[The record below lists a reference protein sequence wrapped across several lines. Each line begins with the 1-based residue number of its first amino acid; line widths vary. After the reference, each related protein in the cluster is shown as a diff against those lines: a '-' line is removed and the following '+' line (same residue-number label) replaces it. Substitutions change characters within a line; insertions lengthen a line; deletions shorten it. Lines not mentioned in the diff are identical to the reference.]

1 MRELTNWYIKF
12 LISLPEYNLLMV
24 EDRTYEEFHQLSSQD
39 CETTGFTNLYALLGP
54 SGCGK
59 TTLLS
64 CLVGRLKLDS
74 GSITT
79 TVTKRNEMGY
89 MPQSTALYLQ
99 LSIEETFSYY
109 GRVYGMSWIDIKERA
124 YILDKLLDLP
134 EQNRIVETLRIQIKT
149 DSAKGG
155 VFIEY
160 PNCLKIKSLNG
171 VVCAC
176 GGQQRRV
183 SLAVSLIHNPS
194 ILILDEPTVG
204 LDPVL
209 SDSIWQH
216 MLKLTRSE
224 KKTIIITTHYIE
236 EARQA
241 QKVGLMRGGVL
252 LCEETPADLMSKND
266 CDSMESAFL
275 KLSYIQESSKSKE
288 IPEFHRGPKRKKS
301 HLQEGNLFSKTDC
314 TTILFRCRRS
324 RISSACAS
332 YEEEFSTLF
341 LNLLEYDDLDS
352 AFYATK
358 KNDVWG
364 VIHIPSNYTQSV
376 VDKIADHLQSKR
388 YTIEHGT
395 INVWL
400 DMSNQNIGTLLNI
413 DIFSEYIKYMEDLY
427 DDCGWHKQL
436 LYIPIRMMEPIYGE
450 TEANLNHYAS
460 PAIIILLI
468 FYLPM
473 SYTIGVLVQEKLL
486 GVLERSLVAGVT
498 LVEVFISHTVIQII
512 ILGFQM
518 SIAMVVLY
526 YLYESPFIGDPFG
539 TVFLLLLQGISGIAF
554 GFLVSMAFDKMLHA
568 TFASLGSVF
577 SYFFL
582 SGMVWPQQGAHIII
596 RWFRWAVPV
605 SYSVEAMRALTAK
618 GWDVTHPLVLK
629 GFFSVISWIILFC
642 LGAHIVLRIRKGVF
656 VFLIMAVQENVVS
669 VDSILTVRDAF
680 KTYDGS
686 EYILKGLNMNVKQ
699 SEIYCLLG
707 ASGCGKSTLLN
718 LIVGLMDLDSGIIKT
733 TIKSRQ
739 DLGYMTQETSLY
751 EQLNIYETFFYYGT
765 IYGLS
770 KKQIQTEMN
779 MFYTLLDLPD
789 RLLNIQFLRM
799 TFLVQTSK
807 DKQI

>member
-1 MRELTNWYIKF
+1 
-12 LISLPEYNLLMV
+12 
-24 EDRTYEEFHQLSSQD
+24 
-39 CETTGFTNLYALLGP
+39 
-54 SGCGK
+54 
-59 TTLLS
+59 
-64 CLVGRLKLDS
+64 
-74 GSITT
+74 
-79 TVTKRNEMGY
+79 MGY

-134 EQNRIVETLRIQIKT
+134 EQNRIVETL
-149 DSAKGG
+149 S
-155 VFIEY
+155 
-160 PNCLKIKSLNG
+160 
-171 VVCAC
+171 

-301 HLQEGNLFSKTDC
+301 HLQEGNLFSK
-314 TTILFRCRRS
+314 
-324 RISSACAS
+324 AS
-332 YEEEFSTLF
+332 FVAEIVKNWFFIWRNKPMLLF
-341 LNLLEYDDLDS
+341 LFGLPLTITLLFNIAIGHNPTGLKIAVVNEEDSNGVYNCLLKQTLPGCNLSYVMGCRFVKQLYSSSLDILEYDDLDS

-656 VFLIMAVQENVVS
+656 VS
-669 VDSILTVRDAF
+669 
-680 KTYDGS
+680 
-686 EYILKGLNMNVKQ
+686 
-699 SEIYCLLG
+699 
-707 ASGCGKSTLLN
+707 
-718 LIVGLMDLDSGIIKT
+718 
-733 TIKSRQ
+733 
-739 DLGYMTQETSLY
+739 
-751 EQLNIYETFFYYGT
+751 
-765 IYGLS
+765 
-770 KKQIQTEMN
+770 
-779 MFYTLLDLPD
+779 
-789 RLLNIQFLRM
+789 
-799 TFLVQTSK
+799 
-807 DKQI
+807 